1 MDMDMDDRARIRTF
15 IEELLGE
22 QDDRA
27 SFADDESLIKSGR
40 LDSLAVTKMV
50 MFLETDFD
58 VDFARVEFDPERFDS
73 VTEIAAVIA
82 ESRGLR

>member
-1 MDMDMDDRARIRTF
+1 MDQQDRARIRTF
-15 IEELLGE
+15 IAELLGE

-50 MFLETDFD
+50 MFLETGFD
-58 VDFARVEFDPERFDS
+58 VDFARIEFDPERFDS
-73 VTEIAAVIA
+73 VAELAAVIE
-82 ESRGLR
+82 ESRGLV

>member
-1 MDMDMDDRARIRTF
+1 MDMNDRARIRAF

-27 SFADDESLIKSGR
+27 SFADGESLIKSGR

-50 MFLETDFD
+50 MFLETGFD

>member
-1 MDMDMDDRARIRTF
+1 MDLQDRTRIRKF

-50 MFLETDFD
+50 MFRETGFD
-58 VDFARVEFDPERFDS
+58 VDFARIEFDPERFDS
-73 VTEIAAVIA
+73 VAEIAAVIE
-82 ESRGLR
+82 ESRQLR

>member
-1 MDMDMDDRARIRTF
+1 MDLQDRTRIRTF

-50 MFLETDFD
+50 MFLETGFD
-58 VDFARVEFDPERFDS
+58 VDFARIEFDPERFDS
-73 VTEIAAVIA
+73 VAEIAAVIE